1 MSGCVVAWQDQFGDA
16 EVENLDPPVGR
27 DEQVVG
33 LHIAVDDALVVRGR
47 ESRSHLARVVDGFA
61 RRQWAAV
68 QPVAERFALEQFRHD
83 VGRAALP

>member
-16 EVENLDPPVGR
+16 EVENLDPPVSR

-61 RRQWAAV
+61 RRQCAV
-68 QPVAERFALEQFRHD
+68 MQSVAERFALEEFGDD
-83 VGRAALP
+83 VRRTALP